1 MIIASDISQPDL
13 VYMTI
18 HQLRNFFP
26 VSEKETLLMTQ
37 IMDRVLQRVETCFDG
52 TSNKYYHRN
61 GQVYFN
67 PFHSGQYCIYLYW
80 LSRTVYEAGDSI
92 LADKIY
98 YLNKIMN
105 ACDMFYEVEL
115 PEVFMLDH
123 PVGSVIGRAHYNNG
137 FSFSQTC
144 TVGNNNN
151 IYPVIGCNVTLCANA
166 SIIGN
171 CHIGDNVSLGA
182 YACVKDQDIP
192 ANSVVFGQSPNLII
206 KTKMQKTET
215 DN

>member
-1 MIIASDISQPDL
+1 MIIATNISQQDL
-13 VYMTI
+13 VYMTT

-26 VSEKETLLMTQ
+26 VSEEESLLMTQ
-37 IMDRVLQRVETCFDG
+37 IMDRVLQRVEKCFDG
-52 TSNKYYHRN
+52 TSNKYYHRD
-61 GQVYFN
+61 GEVYFN

-80 LSRTVYEAGDSI
+80 LSRTMYESANSF

-105 ACDMFYEVEL
+105 GCDMFYEVDL

-123 PVGSVIGRAHYNNG
+123 PVGSVLGRARYSNG
-137 FSFSQTC
+137 FSFGQNC

-151 IYPVIGCNVTLCANA
+151 IYPSIGENVRLCANA

-171 CHIGDNVSLGA
+171 CHIGDNVQIGA
-182 YACVKDQDIP
+182 YACVKDQDVP
-192 ANSVVFGQSPNLII
+192 ANSIVFGQSPNLII
-206 KTKMQKTET
+206 KENKNVK
-215 DN
+215 